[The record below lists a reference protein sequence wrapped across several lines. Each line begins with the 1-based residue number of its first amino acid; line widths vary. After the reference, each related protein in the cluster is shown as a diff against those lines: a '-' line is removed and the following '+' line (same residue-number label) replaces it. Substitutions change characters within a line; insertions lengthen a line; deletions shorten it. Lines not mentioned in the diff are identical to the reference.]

1 VFMVFSTIF
10 IIVAIIFMMI
20 LPIAWPKFGVYLNKK
35 RLDLEKKGLIDC
47 REEIYMSI
55 WRRFVFWVEDFG
67 MDLAEDDNVEFE
79 NACLKEMAVMEAAA
93 VARQEAEKKAKAEAK
108 EAKRREK
115 LQSKALK

>member
-1 VFMVFSTIF
+1 MIFSIIF
-10 IIVAIIFMMI
+10 IVIAFIFMMI

-47 REEIYMSI
+47 REEIHMSF

-79 NACLKEMAVMEAAA
+79 NACLKEMMAMEAETL
-93 VARQEAEKKAKAEAK
+93 RKQEEEKKAKAEEK
-108 EAKRREK
+108 ERKRREK
-115 LQSKALK
+115 QESKALK